1 MTNRVVR
8 GVRVVTLP
16 RQGRRWRHCV
26 SEPLD
31 PRAST
36 TLYQAPVGQAVCLP
50 ALYLTTTFRF
60 EENDIMT
67 MINDLDAIN
76 ADLMGGSAR
85 SAFGRDAKQGDQIS
99 GEIIAVTRRQ
109 RKDRQTGKPLFWV
122 NRKPSTVG
130 SGQPVLDSIVIVQTD
145 LQDDDEDDGLRALY
159 MDREVQTALRSA
171 VRKAGAGGIEIGGV
185 LDGFLL
191 AGTNDRGGRVYD
203 VNGYRPPSA

>member
-1 MTNRVVR
+1 M
-8 GVRVVTLP
+8 
-16 RQGRRWRHCV
+16 

-60 EENDIMT
+60 EENDMT

-76 ADLMGGSAR
+76 ADLMGGGGVGR

-109 RKDRQTGKPLFWV
+109 RLDRETGQPLFWV
-122 NRKPSTVG
+122 NRKPSTVT
-130 SGQPVLDSIVIVQTD
+130 SGQPVLDSIVTVQTD
-145 LQDDDEDDGLRALY
+145 LQDDEADDGLRALY
-159 MDREVQTALRSA
+159 LDREMQAALRTA

-185 LDGFLL
+185 LDGFMLV
-191 AGTNDRGGRVYD
+191 GTNDRGGRVYD